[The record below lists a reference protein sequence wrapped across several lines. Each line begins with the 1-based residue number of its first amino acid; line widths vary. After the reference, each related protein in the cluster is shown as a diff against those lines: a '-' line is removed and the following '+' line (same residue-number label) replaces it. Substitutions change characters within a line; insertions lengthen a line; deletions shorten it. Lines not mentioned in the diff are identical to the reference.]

1 MEAPGDPN
9 IPMSTAVCS
18 VSCNLRADAATR
30 TLQNRRAST
39 VRQNGI
45 DNTILSIPESG
56 LKEEEMKEDEP
67 ESGKEEEDERDDTS
81 ASSCRNTI
89 HHHHRLNKPSS
100 EDTEI

>member
-1 MEAPGDPN
+1 MPPMPLKRSRQRILGIISRYIESHFSLEAPGDPN

-56 LKEEEMKEDEP
+56 LKEEEMK
-67 ESGKEEEDERDDTS
+67 
-81 ASSCRNTI
+81 A
-89 HHHHRLNKPSS
+89 HVA
-100 EDTEI
+100 